1 MVVPRTS
8 PRVLAHL
15 LNQPEPH
22 ASFCLSAARASH
34 TLALAAVLL
43 SGSFAL
49 GQNSLPD
56 SQVEANVLKALAGAP
71 DLATENITTRT
82 NYGTVTLSGSVSSEA
97 LRTHA
102 ENLAA
107 NAAGVKKVV
116 DELTLGTSAETTG
129 TAGPGPGMVLQSDGS
144 YAPADNSQASS
155 APPSAGQPIRNDPE
169 NDQALDQQMEG
180 QQGGQSASGAGYP
193 QSNPGYPP
201 NTNYPQPSNSSQ
213 GYPQSGYPQ
222 AQSYPQQTYPQ
233 QSYPPQNYPQQQTY
247 PAPYPR
253 QYPPQQPG
261 YNTHGYAAPA
271 DGGQQG
277 GEVVTIPSGTLL
289 RLRINQP
296 IASNHSR
303 PGEFFDGVIINDIVS
318 GGSIAIPRG
327 AAVRGTVIDAKESG
341 VLKGRGELTLQ
352 LTQVTLAGK
361 TYPLVSDSW
370 EHNGA
375 DKTVDTVNRTV
386 GLGAVG
392 ALIGA
397 VAGGGAGAAIGAGA
411 GAAAGLGSSAASGR
425 GQVFIPAEA
434 VLTFHL
440 AEPATVTTVSEQE
453 MQRLAY
459 GLPANGVNPQ
469 MQRRTVYPRPY
480 GYPPPPPY
488 GYPY

>member
-1 MVVPRTS
+1 MAS
-8 PRVLAHL
+8 L
-15 LNQPEPH
+15 LMT
-22 ASFCLSAARASH
+22 LSAAVRSPSH
-34 TLALAAVLL
+34 
-43 SGSFAL
+43 
-49 GQNSLPD
+49 
-56 SQVEANVLKALAGAP
+56 
-71 DLATENITTRT
+71 
-82 NYGTVTLSGSVSSEA
+82 
-97 LRTHA
+97 
-102 ENLAA
+102 
-107 NAAGVKKVV
+107 
-116 DELTLGTSAETTG
+116 
-129 TAGPGPGMVLQSDGS
+129 
-144 YAPADNSQASS
+144 
-155 APPSAGQPIRNDPE
+155 
-169 NDQALDQQMEG
+169 
-180 QQGGQSASGAGYP
+180 
-193 QSNPGYPP
+193 
-201 NTNYPQPSNSSQ
+201 
-213 GYPQSGYPQ
+213 
-222 AQSYPQQTYPQ
+222 
-233 QSYPPQNYPQQQTY
+233 
-247 PAPYPR
+247 
-253 QYPPQQPG
+253 
-261 YNTHGYAAPA
+261 AAP
-271 DGGQQG
+271 
-277 GEVVTIPSGTLL
+277 
-289 RLRINQP
+289 
-296 IASNHSR
+296 
-303 PGEFFDGVIINDIVS
+303 
-318 GGSIAIPRG
+318 
-327 AAVRGTVIDAKESG
+327 AVRGTVIDAKESG

-480 GYPPPPPY
+480 GPPPPY

>member
-1 MVVPRTS
+1 MVRPNNS
-8 PRVLAHL
+8 PRSFAHL
-15 LNQPEPH
+15 SERPKAH
-22 ASFCLSAARASH
+22 ISFSSSTARR
-34 TLALAAVLL
+34 TLAAAAVLL
-43 SGSFAL
+43 SGSLAL
-49 GQNSLPD
+49 AQNVLPD

-97 LRTHA
+97 LRTRA

-116 DELTLGTSAETTG
+116 DELTLGTSAQSAG
-129 TAGPGPGMVLQSDGS
+129 DAGPGPGMVLQSDGS
-144 YAPADNSQASS
+144 YAPADAAQVS
-155 APPSAGQPIRNDPE
+155 AAPSAGQPVRNDPE
-169 NDQALDQQMEG
+169 NDQALDQQMEP
-180 QQGGQSASGAGYP
+180 QQNGQSAPAT
-193 QSNPGYPP
+193 NPGG
-201 NTNYPQPSNSSQ
+201 YPQPSNPPQ
-213 GYPQSGYPQ
+213 GYPQNGYPQ
-222 AQSYPQQTYPQ
+222 AQTYPQQTYP
-233 QSYPPQNYPQQQTY
+233 PQNYPPQTY
-247 PAPYPR
+247 PQQTNQSPYPGQPYPQQSQQ
-253 QYPPQQPG
+253 QYPQQPG

-296 IASNHSR
+296 LASNHSR
-303 PGEFFDGVIINDIVS
+303 PGESFDGIIINDIVS
-318 GGSIAIPRG
+318 GGSIAVPRG
-327 AAVRGTVIDAKESG
+327 AAVRGTVVDAKESG
-341 VLKGRGELTLQ
+341 VLKGRGEITLQ

-361 TYPLVSDSW
+361 TYPIVSDSW

-386 GLGAVG
+386 GLGAFG

-440 AEPATVTTVSEQE
+440 AQPVTVTTVSEQE

-459 GLPANGVNPQ
+459 GVPANGGNPQ
-469 MQRRTVYPRPY
+469 MQRRNYPRPY